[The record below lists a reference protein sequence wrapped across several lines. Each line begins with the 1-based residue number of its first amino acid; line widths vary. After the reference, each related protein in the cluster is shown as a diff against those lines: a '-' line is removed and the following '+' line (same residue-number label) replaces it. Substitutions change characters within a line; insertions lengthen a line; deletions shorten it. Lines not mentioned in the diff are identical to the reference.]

1 MAILL
6 LIDNHIQNNPYDN
19 GNDYQYV
26 ATPNFHIQ
34 NYEDENIYE
43 YEPTNQVHMSLN
55 DTVFYVIGTT
65 ISSILICYFVNEI
78 YQCVK

>member
-6 LIDNHIQNNPYDN
+6 LIDNHIQNNPYDKQ
-19 GNDYQYV
+19 YQ
-26 ATPNFHIQ
+26 Q

-55 DTVFYVIGTT
+55 DTVFYLIGTT

-78 YQCVK
+78 YQCVQ